1 MGKYGPFVATGSC
14 SPCGTKRWNLLCKSV
29 VPVSSCVR
37 VDLPSDFNP
46 FTKAGVNYRLCHQG
60 VTWPSSIKPDQ
71 SWRQHGPNPG
81 ISHPNKLNGPK
92 NKKYSSVDHR
102 PLRPF
107 PTSTRPVHRDNLSV
121 LKLSKPVP
129 CTYCGA

>member
-37 VDLPSDFNP
+37 VDDFNP

-60 VTWPSSIKPDQ
+60 VTWPSSIK
-71 SWRQHGPNPG
+71 HGP
-81 ISHPNKLNGPK
+81 KTGPQPRHQSPEQIEWT
-92 NKKYSSVDHR
+92 KKYSSVDHR

-121 LKLSKPVP
+121 LILSKPVP